1 MHPSAAPAIPPEWRS
16 SMRLPTLAA
25 AFFALALPISAFA
38 DPAGT
43 YDLTGLNPDNGE
55 TYKGT
60 VTVTRTGDTYSV
72 VWKIG
77 NDTIS
82 GIGTGIR
89 LTDGRAVLG
98 PANADDVGLSVS
110 YESGGQHGT
119 ATYFEQPDS
128 SWHGIWA
135 FIDWKRIS
143 TEDWRP
149 RDRKPVTKVENK
161 TQITVKSIDRQKSA
175 PEPQQVGPKN

>member
-1 MHPSAAPAIPPEWRS
+1 
-16 SMRLPTLAA
+16 MRLPTVAA
-25 AFFALALPISAFA
+25 ALLAFALPTPALA

-43 YDLTGLNPDNGE
+43 YDLTGLDPQSGN

-60 VTVTRTGDTYSV
+60 VTVTRTDDTYSV

-98 PANADDVGLSVS
+98 PADADDVGLSVS

-119 ATYFEQPDS
+119 ATYFEQPDGA
-128 SWHGIWA
+128 WHGIWA
-135 FIDWKRIS
+135 FIGWKRIS
-143 TEDWRP
+143 TEDWVP
-149 RDRKPVTKVENK
+149 RDRKPAAKVENK
-161 TQITVKSIDRQKSA
+161 SQATVKSIDRQKSA